1 MPSTDGKLVG
11 KLPKDAAC
19 EVIETKDGWCHIK
32 SGEVDGY
39 VSREFLHTGPEA
51 TIRATQLVHTV
62 AIANTDGLNVRQEPN
77 TSSEIVTQVGQG
89 EEMEY
94 VETGADGWV
103 KISIDGEDAYV
114 SQEFVTVE
122 EKLDTAITMT
132 ELLYGQGV
140 SDVRVDLVEYA
151 KQFVGNPYVWGGT
164 SLTKGADCSGFV
176 LAVFKKYGIA
186 LSHSSRAQ
194 ANEGT
199 KISASDLKPGDLI
212 FYGNGKGNINHVAIY
227 IGGGQVIHA
236 SSPKTG
242 IKISSYKYR
251 TPVKVCFD
259 EGVDIPEEDDEEY
272 LISEEA
278 ARVRKELNHLSFITR
293 EVLIRFYFGN
303 QSIADISKGLDI
315 PEGTVKSR
323 LSAGRDHMKK
333 GLETMEARE
342 NCLPGKLALSFG
354 GSDGLKREPI
364 SLVENDLI
372 AQNLLILAY
381 EKPITIS
388 ELSKAI
394 GIPAAY
400 IEPQEIDTLRD
411 EAAAYAEAL
420 RDAGTTVEVNEVPGS
435 YHGFDADTENPFVQA
450 VVGRRI
456 CAMRAMLDNINEG
469 ARI

>member
-1 MPSTDGKLVG
+1 MCTGISDAGIGGRKQRSDGIRWCGVGFGNGTFPGRIHSDRPGCAGSFLGIYEYRCSQCRVGQSEYQSVPSTDGKLVG

-51 TIRATQLVHTV
+51 TIRAAQLVHTV

-176 LAVFKKYGIA
+176 LAVFK
-186 LSHSSRAQ
+186 
-194 ANEGT
+194 NT
-199 KISASDLKPGDLI
+199 
-212 FYGNGKGNINHVAIY
+212 
-227 IGGGQVIHA
+227 
-236 SSPKTG
+236 
-242 IKISSYKYR
+242 
-251 TPVKVCFD
+251 
-259 EGVDIPEEDDEEY
+259 
-272 LISEEA
+272 
-278 ARVRKELNHLSFITR
+278 
-293 EVLIRFYFGN
+293 VL
-303 QSIADISKGLDI
+303 
-315 PEGTVKSR
+315 P
-323 LSAGRDHMKK
+323 
-333 GLETMEARE
+333 
-342 NCLPGKLALSFG
+342 
-354 GSDGLKREPI
+354 
-364 SLVENDLI
+364 
-372 AQNLLILAY
+372 
-381 EKPITIS
+381 
-388 ELSKAI
+388 
-394 GIPAAY
+394 
-400 IEPQEIDTLRD
+400 
-411 EAAAYAEAL
+411 
-420 RDAGTTVEVNEVPGS
+420 
-435 YHGFDADTENPFVQA
+435 
-450 VVGRRI
+450 
-456 CAMRAMLDNINEG
+456 
-469 ARI
+469 